1 VVVLLLLLTA
11 LLIVLA
17 SPPPAHFLPVYSG
30 SGVRWWGC
38 WLPLLA
44 LLLLSADKGS
54 AYLNLVCCFVV
65 LSLLLLLLGDVAGR

>member
-11 LLIVLA
+11 VLLVLA
-17 SPPPAHFLPVYSG
+17 SPPQPHCLPVNSG
-30 SGVRWWGC
+30 SGVGWWGC

-44 LLLLSADKGS
+44 LLLLSAVKRL

-65 LSLLLLLLGDVAGR
+65 LLLLLLLYY